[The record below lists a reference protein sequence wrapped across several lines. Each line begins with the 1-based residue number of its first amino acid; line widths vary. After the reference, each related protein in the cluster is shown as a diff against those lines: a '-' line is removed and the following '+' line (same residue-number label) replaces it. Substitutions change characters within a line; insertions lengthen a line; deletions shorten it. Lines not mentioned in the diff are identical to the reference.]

1 MAAFPGILAMPGVL
15 MNSFLGL
22 RTDRSIP
29 VASQESLTVIAPMY
43 NEEHGARRCLA
54 SILRQEVQPDQL
66 AISING
72 GSDNTYA
79 VVTRIL
85 TEYGYSRKAT
95 DMLEGLDARLERW
108 LAPGGAAS
116 IVLVNYRSR
125 TAKSESINNLF
136 DYRLISSDRVLLVDG
151 DTILHP
157 GFVRAMRQNFYR
169 LRTTTVDGR
178 RRHVIEDYALV
189 SGSVSSWLPHGAPVW
204 QRIVSSGRRAEYAF
218 STLLRKGQSSQ
229 PGSSAVF
236 GNSRLFTVVGCGFT
250 ARRELFPMPDTTRTE
265 DHEFTLEVQNMPL
278 TEVEVEPAALDTMGL
293 RLQIA
298 GNLVRPSELFGPDE
312 QVILRT
318 GGNARFVPEA
328 LMLTEDPSS
337 LNGLLNQVERWNGG
351 GLEGALG
358 RIGRKLRPNV
368 AFTVWLAQIENLLG
382 IILLLFVLPNLI
394 ALNVVNPSI
403 GMSGAALLTW
413 FAIDLVLSF
422 LLNTAGFRLQKLA
435 RGGPRRGALG
445 WALRQ
450 SFMTLP
456 AYLLIRY
463 LNPFA
468 WAGAATEVIP
478 AWIRRHRHRNSSTVK
493 SAAVAWERP
502 RGARASLRTQGVMV
516 SVLGLY
522 PLLSGLVVAPVIN
535 PVNATGWQ
543 LTYARNVIDM
553 DDHRSTGPLLPP
565 EQGGV
570 PTYCEAGAP
579 GVVQLTLA
587 GSAGVGYTPL
597 GLWDL
602 LALGR
607 LAPLLPLI
615 EQAAD
620 SYGLSVTD
628 VLQVFMNESLFDPL
642 AHGPTGDLG
651 LAQLTTD
658 ALTLLDAA
666 SNDPKS
672 PIYNPDLI
680 TVTSNVFD
688 PVFSAC
694 AGAAKLAWAYDQPR
708 VRNLEQAYALYINP
722 VHGFVNGRIGDIW
735 IPLVAQMEALEPNIQ
750 RLAAAYAQYQL
761 DPQVLTQHERSLIEI
776 SLQVADSSIDL
787 RTAYSQSLEVIS
799 DAQIDDRDV
808 YRQVLNQLF
817 GSTLAAQA
825 R

>member
-1 MAAFPGILAMPGVL
+1 
-15 MNSFLGL
+15 MNSFLGS
-22 RTDRSIP
+22 RPDRSIP
-29 VASQESLTVIAPMY
+29 VASQETLTVIAPMY
-43 NEEHGARRCLA
+43 NEENGARRCLA
-54 SILRQEVQPDQL
+54 SILRQDVQPDQL

-85 TEYGYSRKAT
+85 GEYGYSRKAA
-95 DMLEGLDARLERW
+95 DMLDGLDARLERW

-116 IVLVNYRSR
+116 VVLVHYRSR

-136 DYRLISSDRVLLVDG
+136 DRRLVAGDRVLLVDG

-169 LRTTTVDGR
+169 FSTRTVGGR
-178 RRHVIEDYALV
+178 KRHVIEDYALV
-189 SGSVSSWLPHGAPVW
+189 SGSVSSWLPQGAPVW

-229 PGSSAVF
+229 PGSSAIF
-236 GNSRLFTVVGCGFT
+236 ANSRLFTVVGCGFT
-250 ARRELFPMPDTTRTE
+250 ARRELFPMPDNTRTE

-278 TEVEVEPAALDTMGL
+278 TEVELEPAVLDSMGL
-293 RLQIA
+293 RLHI
-298 GNLVRPSELFGPDE
+298 GDRLVRPSEVFGADE
-312 QVILRT
+312 LIILRT

-368 AFTVWLAQIENLLG
+368 AFAVWLAQAENLLG

-403 GMSGAALLTW
+403 GMSGTALITW
-413 FAIDLVLSF
+413 FVIDLVLSF

-435 RGGPRRGALG
+435 RGGPRHGVLG

-450 SFMTLP
+450 SLMTLP

-468 WAGAATEVIP
+468 WLGAATEVIP
-478 AWIRRHRHRNSSTVK
+478 AWIRRQRGRST
-493 SAAVAWERP
+493 AGTGAVAWERP
-502 RGARASLRTQGVMV
+502 RGARASLRTQGAMV

-543 LTYARNVIDM
+543 LTYSRSVVDM
-553 DDHRSTGPLLPP
+553 DDHRSLSPLPVRA
-565 EQGGV
+565 QGV
-570 PTYCEAGAP
+570 APTYCDAGAP
-579 GVVQLTLA
+579 GVVQISLA
-587 GSAGVGYTPL
+587 DSAVSAYSPL
-597 GLWDL
+597 GLWDM

-615 EQAAD
+615 EQAAA
-620 SYGLSVTD
+620 SYGLPVTD

-651 LAQLTTD
+651 LAQLTSD

-666 SNDPKS
+666 SNDPRS
-672 PIYNPDLI
+672 VIYNPSLI
-680 TVTSNVFD
+680 SADSNVFD

-735 IPLVAQMEALEPNIQ
+735 IPLVAQMQALEPNIQ
-750 RLAAAYAQYQL
+750 RLAAVYAQYQR
-761 DPQVLTQHERSLIEI
+761 DPQVLTQYERRLVEV
-776 SLQVADSSIDL
+776 SLQVADNSTDL
-787 RTAYSQSLEVIS
+787 RTAYATSFEVIS
-799 DAQIDDRDV
+799 EARIDDRDV

-817 GSTLAAQA
+817 SPTIAGVTP
-825 R
+825 

>member
-1 MAAFPGILAMPGVL
+1 

-22 RTDRSIP
+22 RPDKSIS
-29 VASQESLTVIAPMY
+29 VASQETLTVIAPMY
-43 NEEHGARRCLA
+43 NEENGARRCLA

-85 TEYGYSRKAT
+85 GEYGYSRKAT
-95 DMLEGLDARLERW
+95 DMLDGLDARLERW

-116 IVLVNYRSR
+116 IVLVTYRTR

-136 DYRLISSDRVLLVDG
+136 NYRLISSDRVLLVDG

-169 LRTTTVDGR
+169 LSTRTVEGSQ
-178 RRHVIEDYALV
+178 RHVIEDYALI
-189 SGSVSSWLPHGAPVW
+189 SGSVSSWLPQGAPVW

-278 TEVEVEPAALDTMGL
+278 TEVELEPAALDSMGL
-293 RLQIA
+293 RLQI
-298 GNLVRPSELFGPDE
+298 GDRLVRPSEVFGPDE
-312 QVILRT
+312 LILLRT

-358 RIGRKLRPNV
+358 RLGKKLRPNV
-368 AFTVWLAQIENLLG
+368 AFTVWLAQIENLVG
-382 IILLLFVLPNLI
+382 IFLLLFVLPNLI
-394 ALNVVNPSI
+394 AMNVVNPSI

-413 FAIDLVLSF
+413 FVIDLVLSF

-435 RGGPRRGALG
+435 RGGPRKGAIS
-445 WALRQ
+445 WAMRQ
-450 SFMTLP
+450 SLVSLP

-468 WAGAATEVIP
+468 WVGAATDVIP
-478 AWIRRHRHRNSSTVK
+478 AWIRRQRNR
-493 SAAVAWERP
+493 SAVQAGGVAWERP

-543 LTYARNVIDM
+543 LTYARSVVDM
-553 DDHRSTGPLLPP
+553 DNHRSVGPLPTP
-565 EQGGV
+565 EEGAV
-570 PTYCEAGAP
+570 PTYCEAGQP
-579 GVVQLTLA
+579 GLVQLTLA
-587 GSAGVGYTPL
+587 GSAGVAYTPL

-615 EQAAD
+615 EQAAA
-620 SYGLSVTD
+620 SYELPVTD
-628 VLQVFMNESLFDPL
+628 LLQVFMNESLFDPL

-651 LAQLTTD
+651 LSQLTTD
-658 ALTLLDAA
+658 ALTLLYAA
-666 SNDPKS
+666 SNDPRS
-672 PIYNPDLI
+672 PIYNPSLI
-680 TVTSNVFD
+680 SADSNVFD

-735 IPLVAQMEALEPNIQ
+735 IPLVAQMQALEPNIQ
-750 RLAAAYAQYQL
+750 RLAATYAQYQH
-761 DPQVLTQHERSLIEI
+761 DPQVLSQHERRLIEV

-787 RTAYSQSLEVIS
+787 RAAYSQALEVIA

-808 YRQVLNQLF
+808 YRQVLDQLF
-817 GSTLAAQA
+817 GPTLAVATQTP
-825 R
+825 